1 MKKLL
6 FSVFTLVALSIGA
19 TAQTKTTTK
28 TTPAKTTSTTRTT
41 TKSNPAGTTTMEK
54 TSTSTKGGT
63 ATKPRHKKHF
73 VYKKKATTAT
83 K

>member
-19 TAQTKTTTK
+19 TAQTKTT
-28 TTPAKTTSTTRTT
+28 PAKRASTTRTT

-54 TSTSTKGGT
+54 TSTSTKGST

-73 VYKKKATTAT
+73 IHKKKTAATT